1 MLSAVQCLPSFAGLF
16 LLYVFLFI
24 YLFIFTRMWRSVPVP
39 LCFAVPTG
47 SNKLQTCFLSSN
59 STFAAPSLRHRPY
72 HYPHKQQQQ
81 QKKKKIKKKKC
92 LANLCVGGISPAAFC
107 QPPLSGISVVG
118 DLHWMHKN
126 HKENPQLVMNV
137 PALFVPSAEEERM
150 REHVRIYWELTDN
163 MRLLQSVCI
172 GSAPVV

>member
-1 MLSAVQCLPSFAGLF
+1 
-16 LLYVFLFI
+16 
-24 YLFIFTRMWRSVPVP
+24 
-39 LCFAVPTG
+39 
-47 SNKLQTCFLSSN
+47 
-59 STFAAPSLRHRPY
+59 
-72 HYPHKQQQQ
+72 
-81 QKKKKIKKKKC
+81 
-92 LANLCVGGISPAAFC
+92 
-107 QPPLSGISVVG
+107 
-118 DLHWMHKN
+118 MHKN